1 MHTIIQVLATD
12 KNGRTAVDYAE
23 VKGKTETVKLLKL

>member
-1 MHTIIQVLATD
+1 MHIIIQVLATA